1 MRAKLSSPKDKS
13 EGSILKV
20 SKPIKVLNSLKEIL
34 VDIFIPEVDKKTGK
48 AKTLKLTAS
57 HETAIKNIKLND
69 RLSDFELKDIIKLV
83 RENDKELK
91 IVLQLAISAEQC
103 NHSEIK
109 RLLIKICVDIVSSL
123 EFLNPLN
130 AESNIFQGILS
141 EHKDNKNAVSFLNN
155 QLKRKFEYQAEEIKK
170 ANQTNKTKEVP
181 KVSKEGD
188 EGTDKPKGMTLA
200 QLDSMRRNVQALSC
214 LWCFEFE
221 KSKPDLI
228 LDWFYKI
235 LAENKKDKGK
245 NQQHTIPY
253 FLAKQLSASNR
264 DSLVESIAYFKEK
277 ESLAKQQCMVEQQS
291 VHKISEKNN
300 ELTSELSLLK
310 SSVEEKDSRLQD
322 LIKEVESLKKQSK
335 TDVMHV
341 KAERVH
347 LKDDTGKVKSKAIN
361 LLEEDVLPSLK
372 TSLKGLKK
380 DEPKVDFAVDKIDLV
395 IEYIEGALQWFKK

>member
-1 MRAKLSSPKDKS
+1 MREKLSSPKGKS
-13 EGSILKV
+13 EGSISKV

-34 VDIFIPEVDKKTGK
+34 VDIFTPEVDKKTEK
-48 AKTLKLTAS
+48 AKALKLTAS

-69 RLSDFELKDIIKLV
+69 RLSELELKNIIKLV

-91 IVLQLAISAEQC
+91 IALQLAISAEQC

-109 RLLIKICVDIVSSL
+109 RLLINICVDIVSSL

-130 AESNIFQGILS
+130 AESNIFQGMLS
-141 EHKDNKNAVSFLNN
+141 EHKDNKNAVSFLND
-155 QLKRKFEYQAEEIKK
+155 QLKRKFEYRAEGIKK
-170 ANQTNKTKEVP
+170 ANQISKAKEVL

-188 EGTDKPKGMTLA
+188 DGTDKPKGMTLA

-235 LAENKKDKGK
+235 LSENNNGKDK
-245 NQQHTIPY
+245 NLQHSIPY

-264 DSLVESIAYFKEK
+264 DSLVASIAYFKEK

-310 SSVEEKDSRLQD
+310 SSVEEKDSQLQA
-322 LIKEVESLKKQSK
+322 LIEEVETLKKQSK
-335 TDVMHV
+335 TDVMQV

-361 LLEEDVLPSLK
+361 LLEEDVLPMLK

-380 DEPKVDFAVDKIDLV
+380 DEPKVNFAVDKIDLV
-395 IEYIEGALQWFKK
+395 IEDIEGALQWFKK